1 MELTLYMRSA
11 CHLCED
17 MQLDLAR
24 WQEPLG
30 FRLRTVDVDS
40 DPELVAR
47 FNTLVPVL
55 MAGDQEICH
64 YFLDEKALLGH
75 FSHG

>member
-17 MQLDLAR
+17 MQRDLVP
-24 WQEPLG
+24 WQERLG
-30 FRLRTVDVDS
+30 FSLQTVDVDS

-47 FNTLVPVL
+47 FNTMVPVL